1 MNPRAVHPPTTQ
13 ASLFAPLQ
21 PLPHWEMLPPQNRQE
36 ALALLIQL
44 LLQPPALPVAERVR
58 GEVDHE

>member
-1 MNPRAVHPPTTQ
+1 
-13 ASLFAPLQ
+13 
-21 PLPHWEMLPPQNRQE
+21 MLPPQNRQE

-58 GEVDHE
+58 EEVDHE